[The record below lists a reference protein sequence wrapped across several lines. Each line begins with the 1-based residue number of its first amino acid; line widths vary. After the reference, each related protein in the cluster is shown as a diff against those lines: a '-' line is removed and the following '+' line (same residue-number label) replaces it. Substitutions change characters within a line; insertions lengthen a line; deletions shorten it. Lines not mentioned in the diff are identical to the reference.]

1 MKLSKKTAY
10 EAWMNIVK
18 KIGTVQ
24 GYIIFGILYFIIFG
38 LYSLFFRL
46 YVVIKKTSKQQNLKD
61 TFWIDEKED
70 TLSVESQVRH
80 QF

>member
-1 MKLSKKTAY
+1 
-10 EAWMNIVK
+10 MNIVK

>member
-1 MKLSKKTAY
+1 
-10 EAWMNIVK
+10 MNIVK

-46 YVVIKKTSKQQNLKD
+46 YVVIKKTSKQQNTKD
-61 TFWIDEKED
+61 SFWIDEKED